1 LEPVRLFIE
10 DTKLVEAGGCLL
22 VEGLKR
28 IVDRHLVG
36 CVEEFSRR
44 QDRALGALL
53 NSVNQG
59 LLLYCLLS
67 VPVLSDEPFNDKV
80 EVAYRFMFAPDLPK
94 QLTHHCHGLRVAI
107 KTLGGKSSF
116 SFECSLH
123 APLALVTLGILGCH
137 VISVETKRG

>member
-22 VEGLKR
+22 VEGLKG
-28 IVDRHLVG
+28 IVERHLVG

-44 QDRALGALL
+44 KDRALGALL
-53 NSVNQG
+53 NSLNQG

-80 EVAYRFMFAPDLPK
+80 EVAYRFMLAPDLLK
-94 QLTHHCHGLRVAI
+94 QLTHHRHGLRVAI
-107 KTLGGKSSF
+107 KAIAGKSSL
-116 SFECSLH
+116 SF
-123 APLALVTLGILGCH
+123 
-137 VISVETKRG
+137 